1 MDKALKDKYV
11 YILFVID
18 QNILFNKGNF
28 GKYYKET
35 AVQFQSSYFQRIRN
49 VFELRRAV
57 GSVVYEPLLKIDE
70 KSDFFIYSTLLK
82 IKGGIKSR

>member
-28 GKYYKET
+28 GKSYKEG
-35 AVQFQSSYFQRIRN
+35 AVQFQSSYFQRILN
-49 VFELRRAV
+49 LFE
-57 GSVVYEPLLKIDE
+57 
-70 KSDFFIYSTLLK
+70 
-82 IKGGIKSR
+82 